1 MSIKRV
7 TIKNYG
13 PIGSADCGGLGK
25 LNLLIGTNG
34 SGKTFFLKALYTA
47 LKTTEQYQRGKET
60 RTANELLEEALYWTF
75 QVGLIGDLV
84 TKGEGNLVFS
94 MQSEKGKEFSYSFGS
109 STKKQI
115 KSLSNT
121 FAPTDVNS
129 IFIPAKEAISL
140 QDVILRSYDIDKEF
154 GFDRTYVDLSR
165 ALSKTIK
172 GRNYKSFSNAR
183 QSLTKI
189 LGGRIEFDSSKKSW
203 VFNDNEK
210 RTFDINA
217 TSEGIKHLGILD
229 LLLGNHYLKRGS
241 VVIIDEVEAN
251 LHPRM
256 IYEFMKILVQLAKD
270 GIQIFLS
277 SHSYF
282 VIKSLYILSHKENMS
297 IPVLSLTRDG
307 VIQSDLKKGMP
318 DNPIINESVAIYE
331 KELSL

>member
-154 GFDRTYVDLSR
+154 GFDKTYVDLAR
-165 ALSKTIK
+165 ALSRTVK
-172 GRNYKSFSNAR
+172 GRNYKSFSEAR
-183 QSLTKI
+183 KSLNQA
-189 LGGRIEFDSSKKSW
+189 LGGRIEFDTDRKSW
-203 VFNDNEK
+203 VFRDNAR
-210 RTFDINA
+210 RTFDINT

-251 LHPRM
+251 LHPGM
-256 IYEFMKILVQLAKD
+256 IYKFMEILVQLAKD

-277 SHSYF
+277 THSYF
-282 VIKSLYILSHKENMS
+282 VIKSLYILAHKKKMS
-297 IPVLSLTRDG
+297 IPVLSFTDG
-307 VIQSDLKKGMP
+307 KVKQSDLKEEMP
-318 DNPIINESVAIYE
+318 DNPIVEESIKLYE
-331 KELSL
+331 KELEL